1 MLHRG
6 IAIRTGTRHLG
17 VRKSPREAAHCVG
30 SESMDITSPDTT
42 EMILDAPQGRSMPFR
57 RERTILISID
67 RAKRLG

>member
-17 VRKSPREAAHCVG
+17 VRKSSREAAHCVC
-30 SESMDITSPDTT
+30 SESMDVISPDTT
-42 EMILDAPQGRSMPFR
+42 ETILNGPQGRSISFR

-67 RAKRLG
+67 RARRLG